1 MTFYRGDAEEGNE
14 LGEQPANVTNG
25 MATCT
30 IDASNWEIADYTIT
44 AVHTPAEGDG
54 PVQLVGTGS
63 AVLTVL
69 AEVPE
74 TYYWIG
80 TAQELADFRDMVN
93 NGETNARTTATL
105 TADIDLEGKPWEP
118 ILNYAGTFDGQ
129 GHTIKGLYVSSS
141 TGHAGLFGSV
151 TGGTVKNL
159 AVEGTVTAD
168 RGIAE
173 ISSYTGGVVG
183 ENSGGVINC
192 AFSGE
197 VTDSSNANQDTI
209 IAAGGVVG
217 YNNQSGKVENC
228 CSTGS
233 VANVDTSCNQGGFVA
248 ACAGGVVG
256 YNYEGTVTNC
266 YYFADKG
273 DALAGIWKDNG
284 NAGQA
289 ECKTKTAFES
299 GEVAFLLN
307 GSTSDGDL
315 VWRQNVDNGAVP
327 DSYPVPDDSHGIVY
341 KVEGKEDVSYS
352 NSEDGTWTISGCTV
366 TLSEDAF
373 TYNGEGA
380 EAYGQI
386 GAVGRKYDPD
396 RGHRLHR
403 DASKKAKTRTPTR
416 SPSSEK
422 TPMPVKSKS
431 PTPSKRPPSAPPMWA
446 RRPPRPEVPS
456 WW

>member
-217 YNNQSGKVENC
+217 YNNKSGTVRNC

-233 VANVDTSCNQGGFVA
+233 ATVAEEIIIDAFVG

-256 YNYEGTVTNC
+256 RNESSSGTVENC
-266 YYFADKG
+266 YYLKG
-273 DALAGIWKDNG
+273 EGYPDTGIGGEKDTT
-284 NAGQA
+284 GQA
-289 ECKTKTAFES
+289 EGKNNDAFES
-299 GEVAFLLN
+299 GAVAYLLN
-307 GSTSDGDL
+307 GSNSEDTA
-315 VWRQNVDNGAVP
+315 VWRQNLDNGAVP
-327 DSYPVPDDSHGIVY
+327 DRFPVPDDSHGVVY
-341 KVEGKEDVSYS
+341 EVEDGEDVRYS
-352 NSEDGTWTISGCTV
+352 NSADGTWTISGCTV
-366 TLSEDAF
+366 TLSAYTF
-373 TYNGEGA
+373 TYDG
-380 EAYGQI
+380 
-386 GAVGRKYDPD
+386 K
-396 RGHRLHR
+396 
-403 DASKKAKTRTPTR
+403 
-416 SPSSEK
+416 
-422 TPMPVKSKS
+422 
-431 PTPSKRPPSAPPMWA
+431 
-446 RRPPRPEVPS
+446 
-456 WW
+456 